1 MNIIEKIISIAKAE
15 IGTCE
20 PTGDD
25 KYIKVYNALTGAGF
39 NMAVAWCAI
48 FVTWVMYTAG
58 VAKSVVPYFA
68 SCDIGMNW
76 FKRNGLWKNG
86 KAYGGTYTPKTGDV
100 IFFSSKYDQS
110 DSTHVGIVTGVSGQ
124 TVHTIEGNTSDAVH
138 ERSYALNNKYILG
151 YGCPE
156 YGVEVNTNQTG
167 TNATAGY
174 DTYTVK
180 KGDTL
185 WGIAAKYLGNGAKYK
200 EIMTLNSLTSTTIH
214 TGLVLMIPG
223 TNKKAESAAST
234 TKKYTVKKGDSLW
247 KIATKILGN
256 GARYKEIMQLSGISS
271 TTIYAGQVLTVPA
284 A

>member
-39 NMAVAWCAI
+39 SMSVAWCAI

-58 VAKSVVPYFA
+58 VAKTIVPYFA

-76 FKRNGLWKNG
+76 FKKKGLWKNG

-100 IFFSSKYDQS
+100 IFFSGKYDQS
-110 DSTHVGIVTGVSGQ
+110 DSTHVGIVTGVSGN

-156 YGVEVNTNQTG
+156 YSVEVSTGQTG

-174 DTYTVK
+174 DTYTVQ

-185 WGIAAKYLGNGAKYK
+185 WGIASKYLGNGAKYK

-223 TNKKAESAAST
+223 TNKTAESAAST
-234 TKKYTVKKGDSLW
+234 TKTYTVKKGDSLW
-247 KIATKILGN
+247 KIAANVLGN
-256 GARYKEIMQLSGISS
+256 GSRYKEIMQLSGITS

>member
-39 NMAVAWCAI
+39 SMSVAWCAI

-58 VAKSVVPYFA
+58 VTKTIVPYFA

-76 FKRNGLWKNG
+76 FKKKGLWKNG

-110 DSTHVGIVTGVSGQ
+110 DSTHVGIVTGVNSN

-138 ERSYALNNKYILG
+138 ERSYTLNNRYILG

-156 YGVEVNTNQTG
+156 YGVEVSTGQTG
-167 TNATAGY
+167 TNATTGY
-174 DTYTVK
+174 DTYTVQ

-185 WGIAAKYLGNGAKYK
+185 WGIASKYLGNGAKYK

-223 TNKKAESAAST
+223 TNKTTESAAST
-234 TKKYTVKKGDSLW
+234 TKTYTVKKGDSLW
-247 KIATKILGN
+247 KIAASVLGN
-256 GARYKEIMQLSGISS
+256 GSRYKEIMQLSGISS